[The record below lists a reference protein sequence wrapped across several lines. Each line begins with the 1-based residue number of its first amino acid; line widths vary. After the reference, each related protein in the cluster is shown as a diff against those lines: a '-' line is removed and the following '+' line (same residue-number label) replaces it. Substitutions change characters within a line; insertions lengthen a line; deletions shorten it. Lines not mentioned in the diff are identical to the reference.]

1 LSLFALAKGEF
12 TGFTYDSSDS
22 YLKNGTFYVDFQPG
36 YHQDLRLLFAN
47 SLNVPN
53 LDNPIIG
60 GAFGPPINAK
70 IHSTVPSEREGRFGI
85 SIAGSLPRN
94 QNRRPGP

>member
-1 LSLFALAKGEF
+1 MSLFALAKGEF

-36 YHQDLRLLFAN
+36 YHQDLRLSFAN

-60 GAFGPPINAK
+60 GAFGP
-70 IHSTVPSEREGRFGI
+70 HSTVPSEREGRFGI